1 MVQCTLVRM
10 GLSLFQSMQWAIG
23 SLLEAAILVLA
34 LRNGALRRLP
44 FFTAYLGLLVASEI
58 ARWLVFQ
65 YVGINSRFSFDA
77 YWTTQALLVLSR
89 AVVVYE
95 VCRALLSPYAG
106 IWKLCRPLLI
116 TSGLVLAGS
125 AVATA
130 RRRVHPISAT
140 TLMAER
146 GLELTVVGILI
157 FGLIFCRYYGVRV
170 DRHLAWI
177 ALGLGF
183 YSAVQ
188 VANNT
193 FLGTWLTQTNFIIWQ
208 VLHEISFNVATMFWV
223 VALWKPLPARQPAP
237 VLLAPGEYE
246 RLAPQMTVRLRELN
260 SRLLEM
266 WK

>member
-1 MVQCTLVRM
+1 M
-10 GLSLFQSMQWAIG
+10 GLSLIESVHWTATAFI
-23 SLLEAAILVLA
+23 EVVVLA
-34 LRNGALRRLP
+34 LALRRKLFDRLP
-44 FFTAYLGLLVASEI
+44 VFTIYLCILVANEAVISLTYSLAGI
-58 ARWLVFQ
+58 TSYTSF
-65 YVGINSRFSFDA
+65 YV
-77 YWTTQALLVLSR
+77 YWTMQAVQVSFR
-89 AVVVYE
+89 AIVVYE
-95 VCRALLSPYAG
+95 ICREILFPYTG
-106 IWKLCRPLLI
+106 VWKLCRPLLI
-116 TSGLVLAGS
+116 LLGLVLAGGT
-125 AVATA
+125 AATA
-130 RRRVHPISAT
+130 RQRVHPISAT
-140 TLMAER
+140 TLIAAR
-146 GLELTVVGILI
+146 GLEFTVVSILI

-260 SRLLEM
+260 TRLLEM

>member
-1 MVQCTLVRM
+1 MSSFEAVR
-10 GLSLFQSMQWAIG
+10 WAMSFLI
-23 SLLEAAILVLA
+23 EAVILVLA
-34 LRNGALRRLP
+34 LRRKTFRQLP
-44 FFTAYLGLLVASEI
+44 FFATYLALLLISE
-58 ARWLVFQ
+58 AVRWLVFGFT
-65 YVGINSRFSFDA
+65 GIGSRVSFDA
-77 YWTTQALLVLSR
+77 YWTTQVLLVLCR
-89 AVVVYE
+89 AAVVYE
-95 VCRALLSPYAG
+95 ICRVLLSPYTG

-116 TSGLVLAGS
+116 TLGLVLAGS

-183 YSAVQ
+183 YSAIQ

-193 FLGTWLTQTNFIIWQ
+193 FLGDWFTRNGNLIWQ
-208 VLHEISFNVATMFWV
+208 NLRVVSFNVATIFWL

-237 VLLAPGEYE
+237 VLLAPGEYD
-246 RLAPQMTVRLRELN
+246 RLAPQMTLRLRELN
-260 SRLLEM
+260 TRLLEM

>member
-1 MVQCTLVRM
+1 M
-10 GLSLFQSMQWAIG
+10 GLSLFESVHWA
-23 SLLEAAILVLA
+23 ATVLIEVVV
-34 LRNGALRRLP
+34 LTFALRRKLFDQLP
-44 FFTAYLGLLVASEI
+44 VFTIYLCILVANEAIVSLTYSFAGIRSHTSFYVYWAMQAVQVSIRAIVVYEI
-58 ARWLVFQ
+58 C
-65 YVGINSRFSFDA
+65 
-77 YWTTQALLVLSR
+77 QALLSR
-89 AVVVYE
+89 YT
-95 VCRALLSPYAG
+95 G

-116 TSGLVLAGS
+116 TLGLVLAGS
-125 AVATA
+125 AAATS
-130 RRRVHPISAT
+130 RQRVHPISAT

-146 GLELTVVGILI
+146 GLEFTVVSILI
-157 FGLIFCRYYGVRV
+157 FGLIFCRYYGVWI

-193 FLGTWLTQTNFIIWQ
+193 FLRGEPMTHLPVLQIIRQT
-208 VLHEISFNVATMFWV
+208 SFNIATIFWL

-237 VLLAPGEYE
+237 VLLGPGEYD
-246 RLAPQMTVRLRELN
+246 RLAPQMTLRLRELN